1 MIGIDTNVLVRYLT
15 QDDPVQSPR
24 ATRLIEGQLTERDP
38 GYVTTV
44 VLVETVWVL
53 RRGYRF
59 TTAEVASA
67 IERLLQADIL
77 VVERDQEEFL
87 ALTALRNGIASFPD
101 ALIAALCRSAGC
113 SRVATFDQRGIDSAG
128 IHAGL

>member
-15 QDDPVQSPR
+15 QDDPVQSSR
-24 ATRLIEGQLTERDP
+24 ATRLIEGQLTERNP

-44 VLVETVWVL
+44 VLAETVWVL

-67 IERLLQADIL
+67 IERILQVDAL
-77 VVERDQEEFL
+77 VVELDQEVFL
-87 ALTALRNGIASFPD
+87 VLTALRNGIASFPD
-101 ALIAALCRSAGC
+101 ALIAALCRRAGC
-113 SRVATFDQRGIDSAG
+113 SRVATFDQRASTTLGFM
-128 IHAGL
+128 LV